1 MLNKGLS
8 NGQQKKKNPNQSDSG
23 YTRNTEHRARFVL
36 AVPKQSLLP
45 PPFLP
50 TYSLYLI
57 VKKIVYLKF

>member
-45 PPFLP
+45 PF
-50 TYSLYLI
+50 YLHTVCI
-57 VKKIVYLKF
+57 